1 MEIKTYGT
9 LTTQRGKIVCSAVC
23 SDGICR
29 KVRMLYPKPNKY
41 HWRNAS
47 MYGYVTVD
55 GKGVTGE
62 ISAISSLDGK
72 KRVIVFTA
80 DPSCKNAR
88 LLPARHDLGQLS
100 NYYLRKGE
108 RW

>member
-9 LTTQRGKIVCSAVC
+9 LKTERGKIVCFAFC
-23 SDGICR
+23 SDGNLR

-47 MYGYVTVD
+47 MCGYVTVD

-62 ISAISSLDGK
+62 VSAISSLDGK

-80 DPSCKNAR
+80 DPHCKNAR
-88 LLPARHDLGQLS
+88 LLSTRHDLGELS
-100 NYYLRKGE
+100 HHYLRSGE